1 MARCRT
7 RNDTQLDRIALTQ
20 LPIEILKLISVLL
33 FSLHPLKMGAIVD
46 FASTCRQIRSSR
58 PPANAGKIFPGKVER
73 VILDSRIYR
82 FCQARVQSVFLLI
95 ESLSAFVQLDLLV
108 IIDRLT
114 LKTADLLK
122 HMPFSAR
129 LKDLTVALGPEI
141 IDLNFLATYTQLT
154 NLTII
159 GGGSLHD
166 MSGLLYSKVHRLS
179 ILTSTVKDMSMFSEL
194 RTVKRLILMRCT
206 NITDI
211 SPLGQLKGLEWLWL
225 GNCTGVTDI
234 SCLVECSDL
243 SWLLM
248 LGFTGI
254 VPPSLRELIPKITSY
269 DSTGRKSLHR
279 KTQIFP

>member
-1 MARCRT
+1 
-7 RNDTQLDRIALTQ
+7 
-20 LPIEILKLISVLL
+20 
-33 FSLHPLKMGAIVD
+33 
-46 FASTCRQIRSSR
+46 
-58 PPANAGKIFPGKVER
+58 
-73 VILDSRIYR
+73 
-82 FCQARVQSVFLLI
+82 
-95 ESLSAFVQLDLLV
+95 
-108 IIDRLT
+108 
-114 LKTADLLK
+114 
-122 HMPFSAR
+122 
-129 LKDLTVALGPEI
+129 
-141 IDLNFLATYTQLT
+141 
-154 NLTII
+154 
-159 GGGSLHD
+159 
-166 MSGLLYSKVHRLS
+166 
-179 ILTSTVKDMSMFSEL
+179 VKDMSMFSEL

-225 GNCTGVTDI
+225 ENCTGVTDI